1 MKGMEF
7 DHERLEV
14 YKVSLD
20 FLVFADRLLGA
31 FPRGRGYFADQLGRA
46 ALSIVLNIAEGAGK
60 LSPADKR
67 RFYQTARGSAT
78 GSAALLDASQRVK
91 LITNADHRAGKELL
105 FRLVSML
112 VKLSRSFETP
122 LVPEKR

>member
-1 MKGMEF
+1 MEF
-7 DHERLEV
+7 DHERLAV

-20 FLVFADRLLGA
+20 FLVFAERLLGA

-46 ALSIVLNIAEGAGK
+46 SLSIVLNVAEGAGK

-78 GSAALLDASQRVK
+78 ECAALLDACHRVK
-91 LITNADHRAGKELL
+91 LITEADHRVGKELP

-112 VKLSRSFETP
+112 VKLTRSFETP
-122 LVPEKR
+122 LAPDKG

>member
-1 MKGMEF
+1 MEF

-20 FLVFADRLLGA
+20 FLVFAERLLNA

-46 ALSIVLNIAEGAGK
+46 SLSIVLNVAEGAGE
-60 LSPADKR
+60 LSGADKR

-78 GSAALLDASQRVK
+78 ESAALLDACQRVK
-91 LITNADHRAGKELL
+91 LITDADHRAGKELL
-105 FRLVSML
+105 FRIVSML
-112 VKLSRSFETP
+112 VKLTRSFDAP
-122 LVPEKR
+122 LLPHKS